1 MEAALQPAKTHLGSF
16 DAETLRRRARALDV
30 EPTPLRDAVSLMA
43 MLGFCLAVSFVL
55 VFTVLPEI
63 PA

>member
-16 DAETLRRRARALDV
+16 DAETLRLRARALDV
-30 EPTPLRDAVSLMA
+30 EPTPVRDAVSLLA
-43 MLGFCLAVSFVL
+43 MLGFCLAASFVL